1 MLTFCAEAID
11 QGLRVELVLC
21 KDEGRLKALVPEKL
35 RIIDLRCTRTA
46 HALPKLARYLK
57 RTKPSALYTT
67 VRNTNVIAIC
77 AAKLSGLN
85 IPVIVRESSTP
96 LSSPKGRSL
105 DHIAARL
112 IPWTYGFAHAVI
124 AVSSGVADEL
134 LSMSSSLEG
143 RIKVIPSPVISREM
157 LRLSEASITHP
168 WFSSRDMPVIVCA
181 ARIERYKGY
190 ETLLSAFES
199 LRKRIDA
206 KLVILGNGT
215 LMEATRH
222 KVAALG
228 LSQHVDF
235 LGFVV
240 NPFPY
245 MKHAQACVLAS
256 EHEGLPNVLIQA
268 MAFGTPVVSTDCKS
282 GPREILCDG
291 RFGQL
296 VEVGNEAAL
305 ASALERAVTLPRQ
318 TEAQRYVHEKY
329 SACSATS
336 AYLSLAGLRG
346 TPPH

>member
-1 MLTFCAEAID
+1 
-11 QGLRVELVLC
+11 
-21 KDEGRLKALVPEKL
+21 
-35 RIIDLRCTRTA
+35 
-46 HALPKLARYLK
+46 
-57 RTKPSALYTT
+57 
-67 VRNTNVIAIC
+67 
-77 AAKLSGLN
+77 
-85 IPVIVRESSTP
+85 
-96 LSSPKGRSL
+96 
-105 DHIAARL
+105 
-112 IPWTYGFAHAVI
+112 
-124 AVSSGVADEL
+124 
-134 LSMSSSLEG
+134 
-143 RIKVIPSPVISREM
+143 
-157 LRLSEASITHP
+157 
-168 WFSSRDMPVIVCA
+168 MPVIVCA